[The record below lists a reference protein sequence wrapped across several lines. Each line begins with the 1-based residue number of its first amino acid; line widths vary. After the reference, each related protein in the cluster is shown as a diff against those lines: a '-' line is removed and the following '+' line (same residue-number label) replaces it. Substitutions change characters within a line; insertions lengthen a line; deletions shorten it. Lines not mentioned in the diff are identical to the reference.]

1 MHAHGGQE
9 RAASD
14 DTEGLARSAIRGF
27 REALLQGAA
36 ALKEV
41 WQACHFEDQHLERQY
56 KAAKTEVTTFLDGT
70 KDDRDLQKQVEQTA
84 RFALLSPAER
94 LASYG
99 NYGAAMA
106 ALPPAVRG
114 HPQTK

>member
-1 MHAHGGQE
+1 MLRQGRKQKPPMA
-9 RAASD
+9 RRAPVAKRPSLSSSSASSSSAAASSRPRA
-14 DTEGLARSAIRGF
+14 ESS
-27 REALLQGAA
+27 
-36 ALKEV
+36 
-41 WQACHFEDQHLERQY
+41 EDLERQY

-70 KDDRDLQKQVEQTA
+70 KDDRDLQKRVEQTA

-94 LASYG
+94 LASCG

>member
-1 MHAHGGQE
+1 MMRKSLKKGKPPMA
-9 RAASD
+9 RRAPVAKRPSLSSSSASSSSAAAASSRPRA
-14 DTEGLARSAIRGF
+14 ESS
-27 REALLQGAA
+27 
-36 ALKEV
+36 
-41 WQACHFEDQHLERQY
+41 EDMERQY

-70 KDDRDLQKQVEQTA
+70 KEDRDLQKRVEQTA

-94 LASYG
+94 LATYG